1 MEFRHLRYFIVLAD
15 ELHFGRAARRL
26 AISQPP
32 LSLNIK
38 QLEESLGVLLFERT
52 SKTVKLTPAGM
63 AFREVAQRLLTEAEQ
78 GREAVRQIAR
88 GVRSRI
94 RIGIVGSMMY
104 RGLPEQLAAFQKS
117 HADVEIVLT
126 ELNSAEQL
134 DALVRR
140 QIDLAFVHTDHV
152 PRGLEKMHYL
162 SEPFVCCVP
171 ASHWAARRRT
181 IDLRELSGEPM
192 VIFSRKA
199 SPDYYQRILALC
211 EEQGLQP
218 AIRHEVRHWL
228 SVIALVSKQMGVAL
242 VPKALSATGIAGVRF
257 LAIPPSRYRS
267 EVVCVW
273 SGQHQDMPA
282 MLPALIAAIR
292 PDA

>member
-1 MEFRHLRYFIVLAD
+1 MEFRHLRYFLALAE

-63 AFREVAQRLLTEAEQ
+63 AFREVAQKLLTEAEQ
-78 GREAVRQIAR
+78 GRDAVRQIAR
-88 GVRSRI
+88 GVRARI

-104 RGLPEQLAAFQKS
+104 RGLPEQLAAFQRS

-126 ELNSAEQL
+126 ELNSAEQI
-134 DALVRR
+134 DALARR

-152 PRGLEKMHYL
+152 PRGLEKMLYV

-171 ASHWAARRRT
+171 AGHRLARRR
-181 IDLRELSGEPM
+181 IVELAALSGEPM

-199 SPDYYQRILALC
+199 SPDYYERILALC
-211 EEQGLQP
+211 QEQGLQP

-228 SVIALVSKQMGVAL
+228 SVISLVSKQMGVAL
-242 VPKALSATGIAGVRF
+242 VPRALHSTGIAGARF
-257 LAIPPSRYRS
+257 IAIPPSRYRS
-267 EVVCVW
+267 EVYCVW
-273 SGQHQDMPA
+273 NGENMPA
-282 MLPALIAAIR
+282 MLPALIKAIS
-292 PDA
+292 P